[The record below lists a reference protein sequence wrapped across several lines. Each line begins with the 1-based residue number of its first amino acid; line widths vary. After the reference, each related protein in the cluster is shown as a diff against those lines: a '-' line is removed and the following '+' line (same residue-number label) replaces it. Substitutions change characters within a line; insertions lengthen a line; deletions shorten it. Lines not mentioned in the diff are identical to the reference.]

1 MLRFPLSVDLMRQAQ
16 EVQAQE
22 VQAQLQLFNEM
33 TPEDQAIVP
42 DIVEIAP
49 TITVSQV
56 KKALDQTQARAQAG
70 NWREGR
76 NVVNVMAWYYSDDYT
91 TAKDSAATIFPGAE
105 AVTAAHTIQQ
115 LPAVAPAEAPVA
127 PAEAPVNPLTLEQ
140 QQYLDKLQGGVLKD
154 LKRKA
159 FQQVNVPV
167 ATLET
172 VTLVKNIKPLAGIT
186 GGDVNTP
193 TLEQEFQFNVPMVGK
208 IRLLS
213 DEYKGWQPIR
223 GDGNCFYRAAG
234 FSLLTRVLT
243 RGAAAAEARR
253 AQELASLI
261 KAIEAVKLSQE
272 EDKGTT
278 ISIAFIHGVNAEGEA
293 NTEVVYGDPFDPTE
307 AQALLLARLRHVQN
321 GGNGWLAPDAT
332 DAPAPAGMPPGVV
345 AEKDLYTAVL
355 NPQGTDSTDFI
366 IVKLLRRMVAAWL
379 RANGDALSPG
389 GMTYADYAA
398 VMHDG
403 LESFVDSVVEP
414 MGVEAETIVLQVLP
428 RALRLSMRVV
438 YLDRVEG
445 NELGKHNF
453 ADKAADDGEKA
464 APEDVP
470 IHILLKPGHYD
481 VLFPRD
487 RDDREA
493 RVAARAAAG

>member
-1 MLRFPLSVDLMRQAQ
+1 MLRFPLSVDLMR
-16 EVQAQE
+16 QAQE

-42 DIVEIAP
+42 DIVVIAP

-56 KKALDQTQARAQAG
+56 KVALDYTEGEANVGAG
-70 NWREGR
+70 TWYKGR
-76 NVVNVMAWYYSDDYT
+76 NVHNVIAWYYSDDYT
-91 TAKDSAATIFPGAE
+91 TEKDSAATIVPGAE
-105 AVTAAHTIQQ
+105 AVTAAYTIQQ
-115 LPAVAPAEAPVA
+115 LPAVAPVA
-127 PAEAPVNPLTLEQ
+127 PAEAPVNPLTPDQ
-140 QQYLDKLQGGVLKD
+140 QRYLDELQDGVLKD

-159 FQQVNVPV
+159 FQQTDVTVDELRP
-167 ATLET
+167 
-172 VTLVKNIKPLAGIT
+172 VTLAENIKPLAGIT
-186 GGDVNTP
+186 VGDVNP
-193 TLEQEFQFNVPMVGK
+193 RTLEQEFQHNQSMVDK

-213 DEYKGWQPIR
+213 DEYKAWQPIR

-243 RGAAAAEARR
+243 RGAEAAEARR

-261 KAIEAVKLSQE
+261 EAIEAVKLSQE

-278 ISIAFIHGVNAEGEA
+278 ISIGFTSGVNEQGQA
-293 NTEVVYGDPFDPTE
+293 NREDVQGDPFNPLE
-307 AQALLLARLRHVQN
+307 AKELLLKRLRHVQN
-321 GGNGWLAPDAT
+321 GGNNWLAPDAT
-332 DAPAPAGMPPGVV
+332 VAPPSMPLGAV
-345 AEKDLYTAVL
+345 AEEELYTAVL

-379 RANGDALSPG
+379 HAYGDEATPSGITYNAL
-389 GMTYADYAA
+389 AA
-398 VMHDG
+398 AMHDG
-403 LESFVDSVVEP
+403 LKNFVKTTVEP

-428 RALRLSMRVV
+428 RVLRLSMRVI
-438 YLDRVEG
+438 YLDRTEG
-445 NELGKHNF
+445 NELGKHDF
-453 ADKAADDGEKA
+453 AADPGEAADDGEKA

-487 RDDREA
+487 KADREA